1 MAYKVNVLFTLFLTL
16 LAAGPTTAFQM
27 EVVPVVSG
35 ELVVLENQPIGSHLA
50 YLKVTGRAGEV
61 QCRVRDSEVVS
72 IQQINST
79 FYDIVTSAVFDRE
92 VQNEYTARLV
102 CEIYSEGRYDEI
114 RLKLQVKEATD
125 DPPAVGHTSVL
136 HIEVVPK
143 VNGELTVLE
152 NQPVGSH
159 LAFLKVTGGFGGVH
173 CRIRGSEVASIQQ
186 INSTFY
192 DIVTSAVFDRE
203 TPRRSSSLLQ
213 CFSEG
218 DGRMEGIRLNI
229 QIREATVNLPT
240 AGSTLQ
246 MEIVPDLP
254 GGLTVLEHRPVGS
267 HLAYLKVDGG
277 VVQCRVR
284 SSNVVSLQKLTS
296 TFYNIVTRAVFDHE
310 TQDEYAV
317 RLECES
323 DESEFNYPYGQLGT
337 VAVLWNKVMTTVL
350 SLKAQMQSKVDE
362 Q

>member
-1 MAYKVNVLFTLFLTL
+1 MAYKVNVFFTLFLTL

-61 QCRVRDSEVVS
+61 QCRVRDSEV
-72 IQQINST
+72 
-79 FYDIVTSAVFDRE
+79 
-92 VQNEYTARLV
+92 L
-102 CEIYSEGRYDEI
+102 
-114 RLKLQVKEATD
+114 
-125 DPPAVGHTSVL
+125 
-136 HIEVVPK
+136 
-143 VNGELTVLE
+143 
-152 NQPVGSH
+152 
-159 LAFLKVTGGFGGVH
+159 
-173 CRIRGSEVASIQQ
+173 SIQQ

-267 HLAYLKVDGG
+267 HLAYLKVDGAVG

-284 SSNVVSLQKLTS
+284 SSNVVLLQKLTS

-323 DESEFNYPYGQLGT
+323 DGDGRYEEIYLQFHVRES
-337 VAVLWNKVMTTVL
+337 A
-350 SLKAQMQSKVDE
+350 DE
-362 Q
+362 